1 MQIFFRRAQHSRA
14 RVSGAHRMSLLE
26 LPSTAQKHRASD
38 FCLRSVS
45 GNQNVRGR
53 SRQYTRTP
61 RRFVDSES
69 EGARET
75 KSRKKIKNS
84 QRKNYEQMRYTSLE
98 GSEPQNEPAF
108 IKWSFARSSPQHASI
123 RLARRSLGSKVALC
137 LSSPLPG
144 KPDKLKRR
152 R

>member
-75 KSRKKIKNS
+75 KSRKKLRILSARIMSKCDTHRWRVQNHKTS
-84 QRKNYEQMRYTSLE
+84 RRSSNGVSLE
-98 GSEPQNEPAF
+98 ARFNMLQ
-108 IKWSFARSSPQHASI
+108 FALLAARWGQ
-123 RLARRSLGSKVALC
+123 RLHCVCHRRFLESQTS
-137 LSSPLPG
+137 
-144 KPDKLKRR
+144 
-152 R
+152 